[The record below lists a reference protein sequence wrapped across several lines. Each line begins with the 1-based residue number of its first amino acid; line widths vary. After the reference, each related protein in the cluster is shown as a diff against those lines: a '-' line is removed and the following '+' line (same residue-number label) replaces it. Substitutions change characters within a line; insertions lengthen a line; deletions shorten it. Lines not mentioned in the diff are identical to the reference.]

1 MGRSEATRRE
11 VTLGCS
17 PVRMPPSE
25 DLKVNAMSQA
35 DVSVPRTSGAVG
47 LVVGTVPA
55 TPLQFSVAVSPEQYL
70 QLDDVVVT
78 SRQLP
83 DQPPVQVSGVVTN
96 VEAVHEGARF
106 ASDVF
111 LIQQGALPA
120 EVAEVAQVSVTRV
133 DPEVYVPPLP
143 GAEVHRATGHE
154 RDKALYF
161 DEMGDQKVPVGF
173 GRDGNP
179 VFINFEFVDGTR
191 GAHISISGV
200 SGIAT
205 KTSFALFL
213 LHSITNTGVLKA
225 EAHNTKML
233 VFSVK
238 GEDLLFLDYANSRL
252 APEDREKYSRLGL
265 PATPFQNVRVFAPP
279 RPGDQ
284 SGTPDVQARDKA
296 VSPFYWTLA
305 EFCQDELLPFVFADA
320 EDERAQYTM
329 LIGQVAARL
338 KRDAIPAGNDG
349 AIKIAGTDPQSDRI
363 IRSFGDL
370 VDLIEAELTDD
381 QTRTTWVT
389 GAALTGSINAL
400 LRRLRSAQ
408 KPLNTIIRGDLAHKG
423 ERSITTSRA
432 QVTVVDLHN
441 LPDRAQRFVVGV
453 TLRGEFARKERQGT
467 ARPLMFVVL
476 DELNKYAPR
485 EGDSPIKQILLDVAE
500 RGRSLGVILIGA
512 QQTAS
517 EVERRILSNCAIKV
531 AGRLDAAE
539 AERPEYGYL
548 PPAQRQR
555 AMLAKPGTMFI
566 AQPDIPVP
574 LAVDFPFPAW
584 ATRPSEKGTWTG
596 VEGRP
601 RRTGRPVRGHTRS
614 PRRPPTVLTP
624 RATSPN
630 SHRQSDMPQPGGGS
644 VLPQRAQVRRA
655 RSSLV
660 AHAHSG

>member
-1 MGRSEATRRE
+1 MNHS
-11 VTLGCS
+11 
-17 PVRMPPSE
+17 
-25 DLKVNAMSQA
+25 AMANGQLDSK
-35 DVSVPRTSGAVG
+35 DPVG
-47 LVVGTVPA
+47 LVVGTVAA

-78 SRQLP
+78 QRSLP
-83 DQPPVQVSGVVTN
+83 GQPPVRVSGVVTN

-111 LIQQGALPA
+111 LIQRGALPA
-120 EVAEVAQVSVTRV
+120 EVAEVAQVTVTRV
-133 DPEVYVPPLP
+133 EPEVYVPPLP
-143 GAEVHRATGHE
+143 GAPVARATGE
-154 RDKALYF
+154 QRDAALYF
-161 DEMGDQKVPVGF
+161 DEMGEAKVPVGF
-173 GRDGNP
+173 GRDSQP
-179 VFINFEFVDGTR
+179 VYLNFEFVDGTR
-191 GAHISISGV
+191 GAHVSISGV

-213 LHSITNTGVLKA
+213 LHSILGCGVLGA
-225 EAHNTKML
+225 EAHNTTML

-238 GEDLLFLDYANSRL
+238 GEDLLFLDYANARIS
-252 APEDREKYSRLGL
+252 PDDRKKYEALGL
-265 PATPFQNVRVFAPP
+265 QATPFPNVRVFAPP
-279 RPGDQ
+279 RPGDTA
-284 SGTPDVQARDKA
+284 GTPDVTARDQA
-296 VSPFYWTLA
+296 VSPFYWTLE
-305 EFCQDELLPFVFADA
+305 EFCAGELLPFVFADA

-338 KRDAIPAGNDG
+338 RRDHVRAGDDG
-349 AIKIAGTDPQSDRI
+349 AVRITGTDPTRDTI
-363 IRSFGDL
+363 IRTFGDL
-370 VDLIEAELTDD
+370 VTLLEAELGDD
-381 QTRTTWVT
+381 ATRTQWVA
-389 GAALTGSINAL
+389 GSAVTGSINAL
-400 LRRLRSAQ
+400 LRRLRSAV
-408 KPLNTIIRGDLAHKG
+408 KPLSPIIRGDLAHRG

-517 EVERRILSNCAIKV
+517 EVERRILANCAIRV

-548 PPAQRQR
+548 PPAQRAR

-584 ATRPSEKGTWTG
+584 ATRPAEKGAWAGIEDGPTAPADPFATIPG
-596 VEGRP
+596 AQDD
-601 RRTGRPVRGHTRS
+601 
-614 PRRPPTVLTP
+614 PPP
-624 RATSPN
+624 F
-630 SHRQSDMPQPGGGS
+630 
-644 VLPQRAQVRRA
+644 
-655 RSSLV
+655 
-660 AHAHSG
+660 

>member
-1 MGRSEATRRE
+1 
-11 VTLGCS
+11 
-17 PVRMPPSE
+17 
-25 DLKVNAMSQA
+25 
-35 DVSVPRTSGAVG
+35 VSIANGHDGDSVG
-47 LVVGTVPA
+47 LVVGTVAA
-55 TPLQFSVAVSPEQYL
+55 TPLQFSVAISPDQYL

-78 SRQLP
+78 CRELP
-83 DQPPVQVSGVVTN
+83 GQAPVQVSGVVTN

-120 EVAEVAQVSVTRV
+120 EIAEVAQVSVTRV
-133 DPEVYVPPLP
+133 EPEVYVPPAP
-143 GAEVHRATGHE
+143 GAPVRRATGSQ
-154 RDKALYF
+154 RDQALYF
-161 DEMGDQKVPVGF
+161 DEMGDAKVPVGF
-173 GRDGNP
+173 GRDGQP
-179 VFINFEFVDGTR
+179 VYLNFEFVDGTR
-191 GAHISISGV
+191 GAHVSISGV

-213 LHSITNTGVLKA
+213 LHSIISCGVLA
-225 EAHNTKML
+225 SEAHNTKML

-238 GEDLLFLDYANSRL
+238 GEDLLFLDYANARL
-252 APEDREKYSRLGL
+252 TPDQRERYGALGL

-279 RPGDQ
+279 RPGDAA
-284 SGTPDVQARDKA
+284 GTPDVSARDKA

-305 EFCQDELLPFVFADA
+305 EFCADELLPFAFADA

-338 KRDAIPAGNDG
+338 RRDAVPAGQDG
-349 AIKIAGTDPQSDRI
+349 AVKISGVDPSNDKVLRT
-363 IRSFGDL
+363 FGDL
-370 VDLIEAELTDD
+370 VELLEAELGDD
-381 QTRTTWVT
+381 SARGSWVAGST
-389 GAALTGSINAL
+389 VTGSINAL
-400 LRRLRSAQ
+400 LRRLRSAV
-408 KPLNTIIRGDLAHKG
+408 KPLTPVIRGDLTHRG
-423 ERSITTSRA
+423 ERSISTSRA

-517 EVERRILSNCAIKV
+517 EVERRILANCAIRV

-548 PPAQRQR
+548 PPAQRAR
-555 AMLAKPGTMFI
+555 AMIAKPGTMFI

-584 ATRPSEKGTWTG
+584 ATRPSEKGTWSG
-596 VEGRP
+596 VDDGP
-601 RRTGRPVRGHTRS
+601 SVP
-614 PRRPPTVLTP
+614 
-624 RATSPN
+624 
-630 SHRQSDMPQPGGGS
+630 SDPFAAIPG
-644 VLPQRAQVRRA
+644 A
-655 RSSLV
+655 RDDP
-660 AHAHSG
+660 APF

>member
-1 MGRSEATRRE
+1 M
-11 VTLGCS
+11 
-17 PVRMPPSE
+17 
-25 DLKVNAMSQA
+25 NA
-35 DVSVPRTSGAVG
+35 DEAVG
-47 LVVGTVPA
+47 LVVGTVAA
-55 TPLQFSVAVSPEQYL
+55 TPLQFSVAISPEQYL

-78 SRQLP
+78 TRQLP
-83 DQPPVQVSGVVTN
+83 GQPPVHVSGVVTN
-96 VEAVHEGARF
+96 VEAIHEGARF

-120 EVAEVAQVSVTRV
+120 EISEVAQVTVTRV
-133 DPEVYVPPLP
+133 EPEVYVPPMP
-143 GAEVHRATGHE
+143 GALVARATGE
-154 RDKALYF
+154 QREQALYF
-161 DEMGDQKVPVGF
+161 DEMGEAKVPVGF
-173 GRDGNP
+173 GRDGRP
-179 VFINFEFVDGTR
+179 VYINFEFVDGTR
-191 GAHISISGV
+191 GAHVSISGV

-213 LHSITNTGVLKA
+213 LHSILNSGVLA
-225 EAHNTKML
+225 GEAHNTKML

-238 GEDLLFLDYANSRL
+238 GEDLLFLDYANRRL
-252 APEDREKYSRLGL
+252 TPEQRKRYEELGL

-279 RPGDQ
+279 RPGDTA
-284 SGTPDVQARDKA
+284 GTPDVTARDKA

-305 EFCQDELLPFVFADA
+305 EFCADELLPFVFADA

-338 KRDAIPAGNDG
+338 KRDAVPTGNDG
-349 AIKIAGTDPQSDRI
+349 AVRIAGADPANDTI

-370 VDLIEAELTDD
+370 VDLLEAELGDD
-381 QTRTTWVT
+381 TTRSQWVSGT
-389 GAALTGSINAL
+389 AVTASVNAL
-400 LRRLRSAQ
+400 LRRLRSAV
-408 KPLNTIIRGDLAHKG
+408 KPLTAIIRGDLAHRG
-423 ERSITTSRA
+423 ERSISTSRA

-517 EVERRILSNCAIKV
+517 EVERRILANCAIRV

-539 AERPEYGYL
+539 AERPEYGFL
-548 PPAQRQR
+548 PPAQRAR
-555 AMLAKPGTMFI
+555 AMIAKPGTMFV

-584 ATRPSEKGTWTG
+584 ATRPSEQG
-596 VEGRP
+596 VWAGVDDGP
-601 RRTGRPVRGHTRS
+601 S
-614 PRRPPTVLTP
+614 PPADPFAAIPGARDDPPP
-624 RATSPN
+624 F
-630 SHRQSDMPQPGGGS
+630 
-644 VLPQRAQVRRA
+644 
-655 RSSLV
+655 
-660 AHAHSG
+660 

>member
-1 MGRSEATRRE
+1 
-11 VTLGCS
+11 L
-17 PVRMPPSE
+17 
-25 DLKVNAMSQA
+25 
-35 DVSVPRTSGAVG
+35 VSSAQELDGQPVG
-47 LVVGTVPA
+47 LVVGTVAA
-55 TPLQFSVAVSPEQYL
+55 TPLQFSVAISPEHYL

-78 SRQLP
+78 RRELP
-83 DQPPVQVSGVVTN
+83 GLPMVQVSGVVTN

-120 EVAEVAQVSVTRV
+120 EVAEIAQVSVTRV
-133 DPEVYVPPLP
+133 EPEVYVPPMP
-143 GAEVHRATGHE
+143 GAPVRRAMGAQRE
-154 RDKALYF
+154 SALYF

-173 GRDGNP
+173 GRDGLP
-179 VFINFEFVDGTR
+179 VYVNFEFVDGTR
-191 GAHISISGV
+191 GGHVSISGV

-213 LHSITNTGVLKA
+213 LHSIINCGVLAA

-252 APEDREKYSRLGL
+252 TPEQRKRYEELGL
-265 PATPFQNVRVFAPP
+265 PAAPFANVRVFAPP
-279 RPGDQ
+279 RPGDS
-284 SGTPDVQARDKA
+284 SGTPDVSARDKA

-305 EFCQDELLPFVFADA
+305 EFCAGELLPFVFADA

-338 KRDAIPAGNDG
+338 RRDAIPAGDDG
-349 AIKIAGTDPQSDRI
+349 AVKIAGADPANDTI
-363 IRSFGDL
+363 IRTFGDL
-370 VDLIEAELTDD
+370 VGLLEAELGDD
-381 QTRTTWVT
+381 STRGNWVA
-389 GAALTGSINAL
+389 GSAVTGSINAL
-400 LRRLRSAQ
+400 LRRLRSAV
-408 KPLNTIIRGDLAHKG
+408 KPLSPVIRGDLAHRG

-441 LPDRAQRFVVGV
+441 LPDRAQRFAVGV

-517 EVERRILSNCAIKV
+517 EVERRILANCAIRV

-548 PPAQRQR
+548 PHAQRQR

-574 LAVDFPFPAW
+574 IAVDFPFPAW
-584 ATRPSEKGTWTG
+584 ATRPSEKGTWA
-596 VEGRP
+596 
-601 RRTGRPVRGHTRS
+601 GHDDGPSAPSDPFATI
-614 PRRPPTVLTP
+614 PGAHDDPPP
-624 RATSPN
+624 F
-630 SHRQSDMPQPGGGS
+630 
-644 VLPQRAQVRRA
+644 
-655 RSSLV
+655 
-660 AHAHSG
+660 

>member
-1 MGRSEATRRE
+1 MDDSIMA
-11 VTLGCS
+11 
-17 PVRMPPSE
+17 
-25 DLKVNAMSQA
+25 
-35 DVSVPRTSGAVG
+35 SGPFAENEPVG
-47 LVVGTVPA
+47 LVVGTVAA
-55 TPLQFSVAVSPEQYL
+55 TPLQFSVAVSADQYL

-78 SRQLP
+78 QRSLP
-83 DQPPVQVSGVVTN
+83 GQPPVQVSGVVTN

-120 EVAEVAQVSVTRV
+120 EVAEVAQVTVTRV
-133 DPEVYVPPLP
+133 EPEVYVPPIP
-143 GAEVHRATGHE
+143 GAPVTRATGQQ
-154 RDKALYF
+154 RDAALYF
-161 DEMGDQKVPVGF
+161 DEMGENKVPVGF
-173 GRDGNP
+173 GRDGQP
-179 VFINFEFVDGTR
+179 VYINFEFVDGTR
-191 GAHISISGV
+191 GAHASISGV

-213 LHSITNTGVLKA
+213 LHSILGCGVLGA

-238 GEDLLFLDYANSRL
+238 GEDLLFLDYANARIS
-252 APEDREKYSRLGL
+252 PDDRKKYEALGL
-265 PATPFQNVRVFAPP
+265 QASPFPNVRVFAPP
-279 RPGDQ
+279 RAGDTA
-284 SGTPDVQARDKA
+284 GTPDVTARDQA
-296 VSPFYWTLA
+296 VSPFYWTLE
-305 EFCQDELLPFVFADA
+305 EFCADELLPFVFADA

-338 KRDAIPAGNDG
+338 RRDHIRAGDDG
-349 AIKIAGTDPQSDRI
+349 AVRVQGTDPPNDTI

-370 VDLIEAELTDD
+370 VTLLEAELGDD
-381 QTRTTWVT
+381 ATRSQWVA
-389 GAALTGSINAL
+389 GSAVTGSINAL
-400 LRRLRSAQ
+400 LRRLRSAV
-408 KPLNTIIRGDLAHKG
+408 KPLTPIIRGDLAHRG

-517 EVERRILSNCAIKV
+517 EVERRILANCAIRV

-548 PPAQRQR
+548 PPAQRAR
-555 AMLAKPGTMFI
+555 AMIAKPGTMFI

-574 LAVDFPFPAW
+574 LAIDFPFPAW
-584 ATRPSEKGTWTG
+584 ATRPSEKGAWAG
-596 VEGRP
+596 VDEGPTAPADPFAAIPGARDD
-601 RRTGRPVRGHTRS
+601 
-614 PRRPPTVLTP
+614 PPP
-624 RATSPN
+624 F
-630 SHRQSDMPQPGGGS
+630 
-644 VLPQRAQVRRA
+644 
-655 RSSLV
+655 
-660 AHAHSG
+660 

>member
-1 MGRSEATRRE
+1 VRS
-11 VTLGCS
+11 VTN
-17 PVRMPPSE
+17 SE
-25 DLKVNAMSQA
+25 
-35 DVSVPRTSGAVG
+35 PVG
-47 LVVGTVPA
+47 LVVGTVAA
-55 TPLQFSVAVSPEQYL
+55 TPLQFSVAISPEQYL

-78 SRQLP
+78 SRELP
-83 DQPPVQVSGVVTN
+83 GLKPVQVSGVVTN

-111 LIQQGALPA
+111 LIEQGALPA
-120 EVAEVAQVSVTRV
+120 EVAEIAQVSVTRV
-133 DPEVYVPPLP
+133 EPEVYVPPMP
-143 GAEVHRATGHE
+143 GAPVYRATGQQ
-154 RDKALYF
+154 RDEALYF

-179 VFINFEFVDGTR
+179 VYLNFEFVDGTR

-213 LHSITNTGVLKA
+213 LHSILNTGVLQQ

-238 GEDLLFLDYANSRL
+238 GEDLLFLDYANARL
-252 APEDREKYSRLGL
+252 TPEDRDKYSRLGL
-265 PATPFQNVRVFAPP
+265 PAAPFQNVRVFAPP
-279 RPGDQ
+279 RKGDA

-338 KRDAIPAGNDG
+338 KRDAIPTGNDG
-349 AIKIAGTDPQSDRI
+349 AVKIASVDPANDKI
-363 IRSFGDL
+363 IRTFGDL
-370 VDLIEAELTDD
+370 VDLIEAELSDD
-381 QTRTTWVT
+381 STRNTWVT
-389 GAALTGSINAL
+389 GATVTGSINAL

-408 KPLNTIIRGDLAHKG
+408 KPLDPIIRGDLAHKG

-548 PPAQRQR
+548 PPAQRAR

-584 ATRPSEKGTWTG
+584 ATRPSEKGTWAG
-596 VEGRP
+596 VDDGPAAPKDPFQAIPGARDD
-601 RRTGRPVRGHTRS
+601 
-614 PRRPPTVLTP
+614 PPP
-624 RATSPN
+624 F
-630 SHRQSDMPQPGGGS
+630 
-644 VLPQRAQVRRA
+644 
-655 RSSLV
+655 
-660 AHAHSG
+660 

>member
-1 MGRSEATRRE
+1 M
-11 VTLGCS
+11 
-17 PVRMPPSE
+17 
-25 DLKVNAMSQA
+25 NA
-35 DVSVPRTSGAVG
+35 DEAVG
-47 LVVGTVPA
+47 LVVGTVAA
-55 TPLQFSVAVSPEQYL
+55 TPLQFSVAISPEQYL

-78 SRQLP
+78 TRQLP
-83 DQPPVQVSGVVTN
+83 GQPPVQVSGVVTN
-96 VEAVHEGARF
+96 VEAIHEGARF

-120 EVAEVAQVSVTRV
+120 EISEVAQVTVTRV
-133 DPEVYVPPLP
+133 EPEVYVPPMP
-143 GAEVHRATGHE
+143 GALVARATGE
-154 RDKALYF
+154 QREQALYF
-161 DEMGDQKVPVGF
+161 DEMGEAKVPVGF
-173 GRDGNP
+173 GRDGRP
-179 VFINFEFVDGTR
+179 DYINFEFVDGTR
-191 GAHISISGV
+191 GAHVSISGV

-213 LHSITNTGVLKA
+213 LHSILNSGVLA
-225 EAHNTKML
+225 GEAHNTKML

-238 GEDLLFLDYANSRL
+238 GEDLLFLDYANRRL
-252 APEDREKYSRLGL
+252 TPEQRKRYEELGL

-279 RPGDQ
+279 RPGDTA
-284 SGTPDVQARDKA
+284 GTPDVTARDKA

-305 EFCQDELLPFVFADA
+305 EFCADELLPFVFADA

-338 KRDAIPAGNDG
+338 KRDAVPTGNDG
-349 AIKIAGTDPQSDRI
+349 AVRIAGADPANDTI

-370 VDLIEAELTDD
+370 VDLLEAELGDD
-381 QTRTTWVT
+381 TTRSQWVSGT
-389 GAALTGSINAL
+389 AVTASVNAL
-400 LRRLRSAQ
+400 LRRLRSAV
-408 KPLNTIIRGDLAHKG
+408 KPLTAIIRGDLAHRG
-423 ERSITTSRA
+423 ERSISTSRA

-517 EVERRILSNCAIKV
+517 EVERRILANCAIRV

-539 AERPEYGYL
+539 AERPEYGFL
-548 PPAQRQR
+548 PPAQRAR
-555 AMLAKPGTMFI
+555 AMIAKPGTMFV

-584 ATRPSEKGTWTG
+584 ATRPSEQG
-596 VEGRP
+596 VWAGVDDGP
-601 RRTGRPVRGHTRS
+601 S
-614 PRRPPTVLTP
+614 PPADPFAAIPGARDDPPP
-624 RATSPN
+624 F
-630 SHRQSDMPQPGGGS
+630 
-644 VLPQRAQVRRA
+644 
-655 RSSLV
+655 
-660 AHAHSG
+660 

>member
-1 MGRSEATRRE
+1 MTQTA
-11 VTLGCS
+11 
-17 PVRMPPSE
+17 
-25 DLKVNAMSQA
+25 
-35 DVSVPRTSGAVG
+35 RTGGPAEPVG
-47 LVVGTVPA
+47 LVVGTVAA
-55 TPLQFSVAVSPEQYL
+55 TPLQFSVGLAPGQYL

-78 SRQLP
+78 RRELP
-83 DQPPVQVSGVVTN
+83 GHPGVQIAGVVTN

-111 LIQQGALPA
+111 LIEQGALPAGVA
-120 EVAEVAQVSVTRV
+120 EVAEVAVTRV
-133 DPEVYVPPLP
+133 EPEVYVPPLP
-143 GAEVHRATGHE
+143 GAAVFRATGPQRE
-154 RDKALYF
+154 SALYF
-161 DEMGDQKVPVGF
+161 DEMREARIPVGF
-173 GRDGNP
+173 GRDGQP
-179 VFINFEFVDGTR
+179 VYVNFEFIDGSR
-191 GAHISISGV
+191 GAHVSISGV

-213 LHSITNTGVLKA
+213 LHSITNCGVLA
-225 EAHNTKML
+225 GQAHNTRSL
-233 VFSVK
+233 IFSVK
-238 GEDLLFLDYANSRL
+238 GEDLLFLDYANNRL
-252 APEDREKYSRLGL
+252 TGAQRDRYAALGL
-265 PATPFQNVRVFAPP
+265 PAAPFGNVRVFAPP
-279 RPGDQ
+279 RRGDP
-284 SGTPDVQARDKA
+284 SGTPDVAARDRA

-305 EFCQDELLPFVFADA
+305 EFCELELLPFVFADA

-338 KRDAIPAGNDG
+338 RRDAVPDGQDGAVRVKNTGPAGET
-349 AIKIAGTDPQSDRI
+349 AIRTFD
-363 IRSFGDL
+363 DL
-370 VDLIEAELTDD
+370 VSLLEAELGDD
-381 QTRTTWVT
+381 SLRSSWVA
-389 GAALTGSINAL
+389 GSAVTGSINAL
-400 LRRLRSAQ
+400 LRRLRSAVR
-408 KPLNTIIRGDLAHKG
+408 PLSAIIRGDLAHRG

-517 EVERRILSNCAIKV
+517 EVERRILANCAIRV

-555 AMLAKPGTMFI
+555 ATLAKPGTMFI

-574 LAVDFPFPAW
+574 LAIDFPFPAW
-584 ATRPSEKGTWTG
+584 ATRPSEKGAWA
-596 VEGRP
+596 
-601 RRTGRPVRGHTRS
+601 GHDDGPSAPADPFATI
-614 PRRPPTVLTP
+614 PGADDDVPPF
-624 RATSPN
+624 
-630 SHRQSDMPQPGGGS
+630 
-644 VLPQRAQVRRA
+644 
-655 RSSLV
+655 
-660 AHAHSG
+660 

>member
-1 MGRSEATRRE
+1 MDNSASG
-11 VTLGCS
+11 
-17 PVRMPPSE
+17 
-25 DLKVNAMSQA
+25 NAHLPHA
-35 DVSVPRTSGAVG
+35 DPVG
-47 LVVGTVPA
+47 LVVGTVAA
-55 TPLQFSVAVSPEQYL
+55 TPLQFSVAVQADQYL
-70 QLDDVVVT
+70 QLDDVVTT

-83 DQPPVQVSGVVTN
+83 GQPPVRVSGVVTN

-120 EVAEVAQVSVTRV
+120 EVAEIAQVSVTRV
-133 DPEVYVPPLP
+133 EPEVYVPPIP
-143 GAEVHRATGHE
+143 GAPVMRAKGKE
-154 RDKALYF
+154 RESALYF

-179 VFINFEFVDGTR
+179 VYLNFEFVDGTR
-191 GAHISISGV
+191 GGHVSISGV

-213 LHSITNTGVLKA
+213 LHSIIHCGVLAA

-238 GEDLLFLDYANSRL
+238 GEDLLFLDYANQRL
-252 APEDREKYSRLGL
+252 SPEQRKRYEELGL

-279 RPGDQ
+279 RRGDQ
-284 SGTPDVQARDKA
+284 SGTPDVTARDKA

-305 EFCQDELLPFVFADA
+305 EFCADELLPFVFADA

-329 LIGQVAARL
+329 LISQVAARL
-338 KRDAIPAGNDG
+338 KRDATPAGSDG
-349 AIKIAGTDPQSDRI
+349 AVRIANVGPANDTI
-363 IRSFGDL
+363 IRTFADL
-370 VDLIEAELTDD
+370 VELLEAELGDD
-381 QTRTTWVT
+381 QLKSSWLAGSAV
-389 GAALTGSINAL
+389 TGSINAL
-400 LRRLRSAQ
+400 LRRLRSAV
-408 KPLNTIIRGDLAHKG
+408 KPLSAIIRGDLAHRG
-423 ERSITTSRA
+423 ERSISTSRA

-517 EVERRILSNCAIKV
+517 EVERRILANCAIKI

-539 AERPEYGYL
+539 AERPEYGFL
-548 PPAQRQR
+548 PPQQRVR
-555 AMLAKPGTMFI
+555 AMLAKPGTMFVS
-566 AQPDIPVP
+566 QPDIPVP

-584 ATRPSEKGTWTG
+584 ATRPSEKGVWAG
-596 VEGRP
+596 VDEGP
-601 RRTGRPVRGHTRS
+601 SVPTDPFATIPGAQDD
-614 PRRPPTVLTP
+614 PPP
-624 RATSPN
+624 F
-630 SHRQSDMPQPGGGS
+630 
-644 VLPQRAQVRRA
+644 
-655 RSSLV
+655 
-660 AHAHSG
+660 

>member
-1 MGRSEATRRE
+1 
-11 VTLGCS
+11 V
-17 PVRMPPSE
+17 
-25 DLKVNAMSQA
+25 A
-35 DVSVPRTSGAVG
+35 DPAGHAVG

-55 TPLQFSVAVSPEQYL
+55 TPLQFSVGLAPGQYL
-70 QLDDVVVT
+70 QLDDVVVA
-78 SRQLP
+78 RRELP
-83 DQPPVQVSGVVTN
+83 GQPPIQISGVVTN

-111 LIQQGALPA
+111 LIEQGVLPA
-120 EVAEVAQVSVTRV
+120 EVCEIAEVAVTRV
-133 DPEVYVPPLP
+133 EPEVYVPPLP
-143 GAEVHRATGHE
+143 GAAVSRATGDE
-154 RDKALYF
+154 REAALYF
-161 DEMGDQKVPVGF
+161 DEMGNQRVPVGF
-173 GRDGNP
+173 GRDGYP
-179 VFINFEFVDGTR
+179 VYINFEFVDGTR
-191 GAHISISGV
+191 GAHVSISGV

-213 LHSITNTGVLKA
+213 LHSITNCGVLA
-225 EAHNTKML
+225 GEAHNTKAL
-233 VFSVK
+233 IFSVK

-252 APEDREKYSRLGL
+252 NAAQREKYSALGL
-265 PATPFQNVRVFAPP
+265 PSDPFGNVRVFAPP
-279 RPGDQ
+279 RRNDP
-284 SGTPDVQARDKA
+284 SGTPDVSARDRA

-305 EFCQDELLPFVFADA
+305 EFCADELLQFVFADS

-338 KRDAIPAGNDG
+338 KRDAVPAGDDG
-349 AIKIAGTDPQSDRI
+349 AIRVRDVDPANDTI
-363 IRSFGDL
+363 VRSFGDL
-370 VDLIEAELTDD
+370 VTLLEAELSDED
-381 QTRTTWVT
+381 QRRTWVG
-389 GAALTGSINAL
+389 GAAVTGSVNAL
-400 LRRLRSAQ
+400 IRRLRSAV
-408 KPLNTIIRGDLAHKG
+408 KPLSPIIRGDLAHRG

-517 EVERRILSNCAIKV
+517 EVERRILANCAIRV

-584 ATRPSEKGTWTG
+584 ATRPSEKGKWA
-596 VEGRP
+596 
-601 RRTGRPVRGHTRS
+601 GHDDGPAAPDDPFATI
-614 PRRPPTVLTP
+614 PGADDDRPPF
-624 RATSPN
+624 
-630 SHRQSDMPQPGGGS
+630 
-644 VLPQRAQVRRA
+644 
-655 RSSLV
+655 
-660 AHAHSG
+660 

>member
-1 MGRSEATRRE
+1 LDTHE
-11 VTLGCS
+11 
-17 PVRMPPSE
+17 P
-25 DLKVNAMSQA
+25 
-35 DVSVPRTSGAVG
+35 VG
-47 LVVGTVPA
+47 LVVGTTAA
-55 TPLQFSVAVSPEQYL
+55 TPLQFSVAISPDQYL

-78 SRQLP
+78 SRSLP
-83 DQPPVQVSGVVTN
+83 GQPPVQVSGVVTN

-120 EVAEVAQVSVTRV
+120 EVSEVAQVTVTRV
-133 DPEVYVPPLP
+133 EPEVYVPPMP
-143 GAEVHRATGHE
+143 GAIVKRATGKQ
-154 RDKALYF
+154 RDQALYF

-173 GRDGNP
+173 GRDGQP
-179 VFINFEFVDGTR
+179 VYINFEFVDGTR
-191 GAHISISGV
+191 GAHVSISGV

-213 LHSITNTGVLKA
+213 IHSILNSGVLA
-225 EAHNTKML
+225 GEAHNTKML

-238 GEDLLFLDYANSRL
+238 GEDLLFLDYANQRL
-252 APEDREKYSRLGL
+252 TPEQRKRYDELGL

-279 RPGDQ
+279 RPGDTA
-284 SGTPDVQARDKA
+284 GTPDVSARDKA

-305 EFCQDELLPFVFADA
+305 EFCEEELLPFVFADA

-329 LIGQVAARL
+329 LIGQVATRL
-338 KRDAIPAGNDG
+338 RRDAVRTGNDG
-349 AIKIAGTDPQSDRI
+349 AVRISGTGPANDTI

-370 VDLIEAELTDD
+370 VELLEAELGDD
-381 QTRTTWVT
+381 SLRGSWVA
-389 GAALTGSINAL
+389 GSAVTGSINAL
-400 LRRLRSAQ
+400 LRRLRSAV
-408 KPLNTIIRGDLAHKG
+408 KPLNAIIRGDLAHRG
-423 ERSITTSRA
+423 ERSISTSRA

-517 EVERRILSNCAIKV
+517 EVERRILANCAIRV

-539 AERPEYGYL
+539 AERPEYGFL
-548 PPAQRQR
+548 PPAQRAR
-555 AMLAKPGTMFI
+555 AMIAKPGTMFI

-584 ATRPSEKGTWTG
+584 ATRPSEQG
-596 VEGRP
+596 VWAGVDDGP
-601 RRTGRPVRGHTRS
+601 SVPADPFATIPGAYDD
-614 PRRPPTVLTP
+614 PPP
-624 RATSPN
+624 F
-630 SHRQSDMPQPGGGS
+630 
-644 VLPQRAQVRRA
+644 
-655 RSSLV
+655 
-660 AHAHSG
+660 